1 MLYLAWD
8 REINISLFFC
18 DVFVWKWGPR
28 PRTSSRC
35 YHGNKSA
42 ATFKKGIFVHP
53 PWVPNCMQNLKGGW
67 KFSFPKMFDS
77 YRDLFL
83 ITWLIS
89 VREESSFFNFF
100 PVLSPGSPSSVSLE
114 KSVVCGLLLSE
125 GRAFPFFTWF
135 CLSWVVS
142 PIWAVVIWRQNLSFF
157 FHLVLSLLGSQSF
170 LGCCYLKAEP
180 FPFFSPGSVSL
191 G

>member
-1 MLYLAWD
+1 M
-8 REINISLFFC
+8 
-18 DVFVWKWGPR
+18 
-28 PRTSSRC
+28 
-35 YHGNKSA
+35 
-42 ATFKKGIFVHP
+42 HP
-53 PWVPNCMQNLKGGW
+53 HWVPNCIQNLKGGW

-157 FHLVLSLLGSQSF
+157 FHLVLSLLGSQSC

-180 FPFFSPGSVSL
+180 FPFFHLVLSLLGSQSYLDFCYLKAKSFLFFIWFCLSL
-191 G
+191 GVVSF